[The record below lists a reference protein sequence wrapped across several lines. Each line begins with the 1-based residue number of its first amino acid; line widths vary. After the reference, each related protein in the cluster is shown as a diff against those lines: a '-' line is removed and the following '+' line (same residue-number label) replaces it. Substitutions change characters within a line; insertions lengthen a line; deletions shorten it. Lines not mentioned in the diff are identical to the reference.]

1 MDLIPAIDIR
11 DGNCVRLYKGD
22 YSKETIFSNNPF
34 EVANRWQSEGAT
46 KIHIVDLD
54 GAKNG
59 QRSNHAIIDD
69 IASKSNVK
77 IQVGGGIRTLLAA
90 KEYFALGV
98 DRLILGTSAVDDPT
112 LVNDILDYQG
122 ADSLIISIDAKDGL
136 VALDGWTRVTE
147 IPALDLI
154 KNMVNLGVKR
164 FMYTDINRDGTLTEP
179 NYEAIST
186 LINATEINM
195 IAAGGVSTIEAL
207 LRLNDIGAE
216 SVIVGRSIYTGDL
229 DFKEALKILEEVNL

>member
-11 DGNCVRLYKGD
+11 AGNCVRLYKGD

-34 EVANRWQSEGAT
+34 EVANRWQSEGAAR
-46 KIHIVDLD
+46 IHIVDLD

-59 QRSNHAIIDD
+59 EKSNHAIIDD

-112 LVNDILDYQG
+112 LVNNILDYQG
-122 ADSLIISIDAKDGL
+122 DDSLIISIDAKDGL

-154 KNMVNLGVKR
+154 KKMVDLGVKR

-186 LINATEINM
+186 LINATEINI

-229 DFKEALKILEEVNL
+229 DFKEALRALEEVNS

>member
-1 MDLIPAIDIR
+1 MNLIPAIDIR
-11 DGNCVRLYKGD
+11 AGNCVRLYKGD

-34 EVANRWQSEGAT
+34 KIATRWQNEGAT
-46 KIHIVDLD
+46 RIHIVDLD

-59 QRSNHAIIDD
+59 QRTNHAIIDD
-69 IASKSNVK
+69 IANQSNIK
-77 IQVGGGIRTLLAA
+77 IQVGGGIRTLVAA

-112 LVNDILDYQG
+112 LVKDILNYQG
-122 ADSLIISIDAKDGL
+122 EDSLIVSIDAKDGL
-136 VALDGWTRVTE
+136 VALDGWTRVTDIE
-147 IPALDLI
+147 SLDLI
-154 KNMVNLGVKR
+154 NNMIDLGVKR

-186 LINATEINM
+186 LINSTEINI
-195 IAAGGVSTIEAL
+195 IAAGGVSTMEAL

-216 SVIVGRSIYTGDL
+216 SAIVGRSIYTGDL